1 MATVSA
7 INDLGST
14 IIANLRNRY
23 ALMESPLME
32 DCQFKLIGSGELT
45 KSEPSFLSGSKVTLS
60 LFLYRLTVNEHVRQA
75 SHLPSRVL
83 QRSPLALDLHFLM
96 TAWAQKP
103 EDEQKILTWAMQQ
116 MHERPLLDMGSLM
129 SSGWQADE
137 SVHILPTDLSMEDLM
152 RLWEALTPS
161 FRLSVAYVARVV
173 RVDPAEVAE
182 PSLPVVATRFAW
194 GDAPEAEGE
203 GDPP

>member
-1 MATVSA
+1 
-7 INDLGST
+7 
-14 IIANLRNRY
+14 
-23 ALMESPLME
+23 
-32 DCQFKLIGSGELT
+32 
-45 KSEPSFLSGSKVTLS
+45 
-60 LFLYRLTVNEHVRQA
+60 
-75 SHLPSRVL
+75 
-83 QRSPLALDLHFLM
+83 LDLHFLM